1 MPPFRPTIEFVP
13 DTPEGEQLLYATQP
27 IEGANGGCDGGGI
40 VICRQN
46 HTHSRGEGAIVGGR
60 FTIASAAVAVG
71 QRAVVTFR
79 QRSAADVA
87 SPTFLFGFK
96 SVVHNSDNDEEEPD
110 GSEGASEAYLL
121 LTQTGS
127 DRSSNG
133 GVPSYV
139 ARAEGG
145 GRGGRGG
152 GGGGGQRGRGPAAAA
167 AAPSRWRSHE
177 VWRRMLPSTNA
188 DDNIISS
195 FLPDIRLSDP
205 ASTADEA
212 DEGVLYAMVIDLTP
226 DALGQSA
233 AEGSGGII
241 GGIKVFWSV
250 DGTVAGMRRVC
261 RNTGHGGSGGEL
273 PIVIRTP
280 ASEGPTTFVL
290 AGDLMRDGTSIAV
303 EDFVVY
309 SQEDTDAFART
320 VYARL

>member
-1 MPPFRPTIEFVP
+1 M
-13 DTPEGEQLLYATQP
+13 
-27 IEGANGGCDGGGI
+27 
-40 VICRQN
+40 
-46 HTHSRGEGAIVGGR
+46 
-60 FTIASAAVAVG
+60 
-71 QRAVVTFR
+71 
-79 QRSAADVA
+79 
-87 SPTFLFGFK
+87 
-96 SVVHNSDNDEEEPD
+96 
-110 GSEGASEAYLL
+110 
-121 LTQTGS
+121 
-127 DRSSNG
+127 
-133 GVPSYV
+133 
-139 ARAEGG
+139 
-145 GRGGRGG
+145 
-152 GGGGGQRGRGPAAAA
+152 
-167 AAPSRWRSHE
+167 
-177 VWRRMLPSTNA
+177 WRRMLPSTNA

-205 ASTADEA
+205 PSTADEA

-226 DALGQSA
+226 DALGSA
-233 AEGSGGII
+233 AEGI

-273 PIVIRTP
+273 PIVIRAP